1 MEVWSTQATTLYND
15 TQMFLSENPTPDEE
29 LRRTQLIAHETAHM
43 WFGDLVTMNWFDD
56 VWTKEVFANYFAALI
71 TEPLFPQVNHQLNWM
86 KTYTAASLSEDRTP
100 GTTAIRQPLDNLQNA
115 GLIYGQIIYNKAP
128 VMMVKLVES
137 MGKRSISGR
146 DSRIFKNLRLRQ
158 RYLG

>member
-1 MEVWSTQATTLYND
+1 MEHTGATLYND

-86 KTYTAASLSEDRTP
+86 KTYTAASLSEDRTRNHCNP
-100 GTTAIRQPLDNLQNA
+100 ATAR
-115 GLIYGQIIYNKAP
+115 
-128 VMMVKLVES
+128 
-137 MGKRSISGR
+137 
-146 DSRIFKNLRLRQ
+146 
-158 RYLG
+158 

>member
-1 MEVWSTQATTLYND
+1 
-15 TQMFLSENPTPDEE
+15 MFLSENPTPDEE

-137 MGKRSISGR
+137 MPTP
-146 DSRIFKNLRLRQ
+146 
-158 RYLG
+158 LGMT